1 MDLTKKKEVIKGLAQ
16 PEFDKLFIGYYK
28 EAIAKAIDIQKEKNA
43 TYNGD
48 SVSYKEYTLMKEMYP
63 SLLYGKSLRM
73 VSILQGSK
81 VNFESLEDTMIDMIN
96 YAAFCYATFKIY
108 DDKK

>member
-1 MDLTKKKEVIKGLAQ
+1 MGLTKKKEEIKALAQ
-16 PEFDKLFIGYYK
+16 QEFDKLFIAFYK

-48 SVSYKEYTLMKEMYP
+48 SISYKEYTLMKEMYP